1 MVDFLDEKAT
11 VGAEDTKQYIQ
22 KVIDSEGVDA
32 KASNCIAALK
42 TVEPQVFMAV
52 DGEQKV
58 EFLMSL
64 LVDPLDD
71 DFRVIEA
78 EIIKIATD
86 LFEYLGEEDND
97 AGF

>member
-1 MVDFLDEKAT
+1 
-11 VGAEDTKQYIQ
+11 
-22 KVIDSEGVDA
+22 
-32 KASNCIAALK
+32 
-42 TVEPQVFMAV
+42 
-52 DGEQKV
+52 
-58 EFLMSL
+58 MSL